1 VDGTKGAIARGVT
14 AGLFAGVPQVLFVQ
28 VLEKVLGLRDD
39 RADIGPRFVGRLARQ
54 FGSSA
59 PASVRWIVAAL
70 FHFAYSATW
79 GALYGLVDRWFRPP
93 AVVSAGGLTGLIYLL
108 AFSSVGGGTKTKT
121 EPPPEQRGPRD
132 WIHILSAPISYT
144 VSLALAYEWL
154 RARSVPPSLPKAV
167 GADREAAPAGTR
179 SAW

>member
-1 VDGTKGAIARGVT
+1 VNKTTVAIRRGVA
-14 AGLFAGVPQVLFVQ
+14 AGLFAGIPQVLLVQ

-54 FGSSA
+54 TGRSA

-70 FHFAYSATW
+70 FHFAYSASW

-93 AVVSAGGLTGLIYLL
+93 PVASAAGLTGLIYLL
-108 AFSSVGGGTKTKT
+108 AFSKWGGGTRTGT
-121 EPPPEQRGPRD
+121 EPPPRRRGTRD
-132 WIHILSAPISYT
+132 WIHVLSAPTSYT

-154 RARSVPPSLPKAV
+154 RGRPVPLSVPEAV
-167 GADREAAPAGTR
+167 AAAREFAPTGTR
-179 SAW
+179 TAW